1 MTTTLPR
8 KCLSLLKMRSTD
20 NYPYRSSISH
30 GIRTYGSAPM
40 DMDTARNV
48 PGKLPM
54 AFRRENSVSAQ
65 IAFPQ
70 NSQSN

>member
-8 KCLSLLKMRSTD
+8 KCLSRLKMRSTD
-20 NYPYRSSISH
+20 NYPYRSSTSR
-30 GIRTYGSAPM
+30 GIRTYASAPM

-48 PGKLPM
+48 PRQVPV